1 MQNKVTNNNKQKQ
14 KAKKGISL
22 AHTTVRGYYG
32 IIAGSVVDPDS
43 DPHWIRRHSE
53 PLWIRI
59 QIDTYD
65 KIEAKGVVT
74 SKTEIQIYNSETR
87 LTKKL
92 HFVFID
98 FKRSFL
104 QNYF

>member
-53 PLWIRI
+53 AL
-59 QIDTYD
+59 
-65 KIEAKGVVT
+65 
-74 SKTEIQIYNSETR
+74 
-87 LTKKL
+87 
-92 HFVFID
+92 
-98 FKRSFL
+98 
-104 QNYF
+104 

>member
-53 PLWIRI
+53 ALWIRI

-65 KIEAKGVVT
+65 KIEAKGLVT
-74 SKTEIQIYNSETR
+74 SKT
-87 LTKKL
+87 
-92 HFVFID
+92 
-98 FKRSFL
+98 
-104 QNYF
+104 